1 MKKLGNNGFG
11 LEAMIG
17 FLIAF
22 AITLIVLVILFARA
36 GA

>member
-22 AITLIVLVILFARA
+22 ALVLIVIVVLFSKS
-36 GA
+36 GV